1 MHSIVLPLIPGNKK
15 LNIPSQYRISIL
27 LHAARSRYWV
37 WSPGIVQLFY
47 WTGVSA
53 TKRSLFINSYSYTW
67 ATSQSLIDFEL
78 NWHTHRDHIPHSNHV
93 PSDYYSGDHRFV
105 CFPWC
110 FRCLH
115 VSSSQVRNGPGQ
127 SADQLNT
134 YRLKRT
140 FKALVRLTPLQW
152 FSRLLSYLHHVGKS
166 GRRQRHRHFPNY
178 VPANPL
184 RRPSGGSG
192 GSGWQ
197 STRNNNNQQVH
208 KREFAAVL
216 VVETEG
222 NWVMRW
228 IFKRTIIL
236 WLYPSSL

>member
-1 MHSIVLPLIPGNKK
+1 MRHAVGTGFGPRGLSSYFIEQEFLLQKDHFLSIHI
-15 LNIPSQYRISIL
+15 
-27 LHAARSRYWV
+27 
-37 WSPGIVQLFY
+37 
-47 WTGVSA
+47 
-53 TKRSLFINSYSYTW
+53 
-67 ATSQSLIDFEL
+67 
-78 NWHTHRDHIPHSNHV
+78 HTHEPPVNHSLTSNWIDTHTGTTFRIPPTYQV
-93 PSDYYSGDHRFV
+93 TTTRDHRFV

-166 GRRQRHRHFPNY
+166 GCLQRHRHFPNY